1 MTDCFAPIVSGLL
14 QNDSCLNT
22 SLRHAKVIIGKH
34 IMITAKHIDR
44 LRRITGKENVL
55 ASVEEMVAYSY
66 DATNM
71 WSHLPDV
78 VVMPTNV
85 EQISEIMKF
94 ASENDIPVTPRGSGT
109 NVSGGS
115 IPIKGGIVL
124 CTTRMNRIIEINKT
138 NLNATVEPG
147 VVLQDF
153 QAALAKEGLFFPPDP
168 QSFAGCT
175 MGGVVAENSGGPS
188 CLKYGVA
195 KQYVLGMEVVLADG
209 QIMKLG
215 GLTPKNRTGYE
226 LMILFTGS
234 EGTLGVISR
243 ITLRLLPAPKA
254 NKTIVAVFR
263 DVAVAGETVTAI
275 IASSVLPSKVE
286 FVDNWTFEKF
296 RGILPDNI
304 LDSSQVILLI
314 QVDGLKQTVEAEAG
328 QVVDICNKTARE
340 VRVAADEAEAEK
352 YWAAR
357 RAHFSDISS
366 RAHTI
371 VNEDVCVPRDKIAD
385 FIRLSQESARRYD
398 VPISFA
404 GHVGD
409 GNFHPVVLTDSR
421 DKEHYQRAL
430 KCVDEIIEIALKLG
444 GVLSGEHGIGLE
456 KQLFLKKAM
465 DPLAIEIMKKIKDV
479 LDPKHILNP
488 GKIWEEEG

>member
-1 MTDCFAPIVSGLL
+1 MFNS
-14 QNDSCLNT
+14 
-22 SLRHAKVIIGKH
+22 KH
-34 IMITAKHIDR
+34 VDQ
-44 LRRITGKENVL
+44 LRRIVGKENVL
-55 ASVEEMVAYSY
+55 STQEELLAYSY

-71 WSHLPDV
+71 WQHLPDV
-78 VVMPTNV
+78 VVLPSNA
-85 EQISEIMKF
+85 EQISEILKL
-94 ASENDIPVTPRGSGT
+94 ANENQIPVTPRGGGT

-195 KQYVLGMEVVLADG
+195 KQYVLGLEVVLADG
-209 QIMKLG
+209 KIMKLG

-226 LMILFTGS
+226 LVMLFTGS
-234 EGTLGVISR
+234 EGTLGVISK
-243 ITLRLLPAPKA
+243 ITLRLLPSLKA
-254 NKTIVAVFR
+254 SKTIVAVIS
-263 DVAVAGETVTAI
+263 DVAVAGETVTEI

-286 FVDNWTFEKF
+286 FVDSWTFEKF
-296 RGILPDNI
+296 RGLLPDDI
-304 LDSSQVILLI
+304 LDNSQVILLI
-314 QVDGLKQTVEAEAG
+314 EVDGLPETVDAEAQ
-328 QVVDICNKTARE
+328 QVVNICRSRAGE
-340 VRVAADEAEAEK
+340 VRVAKDQAEAER
-352 YWAAR
+352 YWQAR
-357 RAHFSDISS
+357 TAHFSDISS
-366 RAHTI
+366 RTHSI
-371 VNEDVCVPRDKIAD
+371 VNEDVSVPRDKIAD
-385 FIRLSQESARRYD
+385 FIKLGQESARRYD

-421 DKEHYQRAL
+421 DKEHYQRSL
-430 KCVDEIIEIALKLG
+430 KCVDEIIETALSLG

-456 KQLFLKKAM
+456 KQRFLKKAM
-465 DPLAIEIMKKIKDV
+465 DPAAIDIMKKIKDV
-479 LDPKHILNP
+479 LDPNHILNP
-488 GKIWEEEG
+488 GKIWEEASHEE

>member
-1 MTDCFAPIVSGLL
+1 MI
-14 QNDSCLNT
+14 N
-22 SLRHAKVIIGKH
+22 AKQV
-34 IMITAKHIDR
+34 DR
-44 LRRITGKENVL
+44 LRYIVGKENVL
-55 ASVEEMVAYSY
+55 DSVEQMVAYSY
-66 DATNM
+66 DGTQA

-78 VVMPTNV
+78 VVFPTKT
-85 EQISEIMKF
+85 EEISEILKY
-94 ASENDIPVTPRGSGT
+94 ANENNIPVTPRGGGT

-124 CTTRMNRIIEINKT
+124 CTAKMNRIIKINKT

-147 VVLQDF
+147 VILQDF
-153 QAALAKEGLFFPPDP
+153 QSALAAEGLFFPPDP

-175 MGGVVAENSGGPS
+175 MGGVIAENSGGPS

-209 QIMKLG
+209 KIVKLG

-226 LMILFTGS
+226 LMMLFTGS
-234 EGTLGVISR
+234 EGTLGVISK
-243 ITLRLLPAPKA
+243 ITLRLLPMSKA
-254 NKTIVAVFR
+254 NKTIAAVFS

-286 FVDNWTFEKF
+286 FLDNWTFEKL
-296 RGILPDNI
+296 RGLLPDHI
-304 LDSSQVILLI
+304 LDTSQVVLLI
-314 QVDGLKQTVEAEAG
+314 QVDGLPQTVAAEAQ
-328 QVVDICNKTARE
+328 QVVDICQRTARE
-340 VRVAADEAEAEK
+340 VRIASDTAEAEK
-352 YWAAR
+352 FWQAR
-357 RAHFSDISS
+357 QAHFSDIHS

-371 VNEDVCVPRDKIAD
+371 VNEDVSVPRDKIAD
-385 FIRLSQESARRYD
+385 FIRLSQESAKRYD

-409 GNFHPVVLTDSR
+409 GNFHPAVLTDSR

-430 KCVDEIIEIALKLG
+430 KCVDEIIEIALNLG

-456 KQLFLKKAM
+456 KQRFLKKAM
-465 DPLAIEIMKKIKDV
+465 DPLAIEMMKKIKDV
-479 LDPKHILNP
+479 LDPNHILNP
-488 GKIWEEEG
+488 GKIWEESEE

>member
-1 MTDCFAPIVSGLL
+1 MVNS
-14 QNDSCLNT
+14 
-22 SLRHAKVIIGKH
+22 
-34 IMITAKHIDR
+34 KHIDA
-44 LRRITGKENVL
+44 LRRIVGRENVL
-55 ASVEEMVAYSY
+55 DSVEQMTAYSY

-78 VVMPTNV
+78 VVFPATA
-85 EQISEIMKF
+85 EQVSDILKF
-94 ASENDIPVTPRGSGT
+94 AGENEIPVTPRGGGT

-124 CTTRMNRIIEINKT
+124 CTTKMNRIIEINKT
-138 NLNATVEPG
+138 NLNATAEPG

-153 QAALAKEGLFFPPDP
+153 QSALALEGLFFPPDP

-195 KQYVLGMEVVLADG
+195 KQYVLGLQVVLADG
-209 QIMKLG
+209 TIMKLG

-226 LMILFTGS
+226 LMMLFTGS
-234 EGTLGVISR
+234 EGTLGVITR
-243 ITLRLLPAPKA
+243 ITLRLLPVTKA
-254 NKTIVAVFR
+254 NKTILAVFN

-275 IASSVLPSKVE
+275 IAGSVLPSKVE
-286 FVDNWTFEKF
+286 FMDNWTFEKF
-296 RGILPDNI
+296 RGVLPDNI
-304 LDSSQVILLI
+304 LDTSQVILLI
-314 QVDGLKQTVEAEAG
+314 QVDGLPQTVEAETEE
-328 QVVDICNKTARE
+328 VVELCKKTARE
-340 VRVAADEAEAEK
+340 VRVAADAAEAEK

-371 VNEDVCVPRDKIAD
+371 INEDICVPRDKIAD
-385 FIRLSQESARRYD
+385 FIKLSQESAKRYD

-409 GNFHPVVLTDSR
+409 GNFHPAVLTDSR
-421 DKEHYQRAL
+421 DKEHYTRAL
-430 KCVDEIIEIALKLG
+430 KCVDEIIEIALNLG

-456 KQLFLKKAM
+456 KQRFLKKAM
-465 DPLAIEIMKKIKDV
+465 DPAAIEIMKKIKAL
-479 LDPKHILNP
+479 LDPRHILNP

>member
-1 MTDCFAPIVSGLL
+1 M
-14 QNDSCLNT
+14 
-22 SLRHAKVIIGKH
+22 IISN
-34 IMITAKHIDR
+34 HIDH
-44 LRRITGKENVL
+44 LRRIVGEDSVLSSKEEL
-55 ASVEEMVAYSY
+55 VAYSY
-66 DATNM
+66 DATPL
-71 WSHLPDV
+71 WSHMPDV
-78 VVMPTNV
+78 VVLPART
-85 EQISEIMKF
+85 EQISQIMRL
-94 ASENDIPVTPRGSGT
+94 ANDNKIPVTPRGAGT
-109 NVSGGS
+109 NLSGGS

-124 CTTRMNRIIEINKT
+124 CTTRMNRIIEINRA

-153 QAALAKEGLFFPPDP
+153 QDALAKEGLFFPPDP

-195 KQYVLGMEVVLADG
+195 KQYVLGLEVALADG
-209 QIMKLG
+209 KLMKLG

-226 LMILFTGS
+226 LMMLFTGS
-234 EGTLGVISR
+234 EGTLGVITK

-275 IASSVLPSKVE
+275 ITSSVLPSKVE
-286 FVDNWTFEKF
+286 FVDNWTFQKF
-296 RGILPDNI
+296 RGIIPDDI
-304 LDSSQVILLI
+304 LDMSQVILLI
-314 QVDGLKQTVEAEAG
+314 QVDGLEQTVEAEAQ
-328 QVVDICNKTARE
+328 QVVEICKKTARE
-340 VRVAADEAEAEK
+340 VRVAADAVEAEK
-352 YWAAR
+352 YWQAR
-357 RAHFSDISS
+357 QAHFSDISS

-371 VNEDVCVPRDKIAD
+371 INEDVSVPRDKIAD
-385 FIRLSQESARRYD
+385 FIRLSQESAKRYD

-430 KCVDEIIEIALKLG
+430 KCIDEIIEIALNLG

-456 KQLFLKKAM
+456 KQRFLKKAM

-479 LDPKHILNP
+479 LDPNHILNP
-488 GKIWEEEG
+488 GKIWEENI

>member
-1 MTDCFAPIVSGLL
+1 MINSSHVDTLRDIVGR
-14 QNDSCLNT
+14 T
-22 SLRHAKVIIGKH
+22 
-34 IMITAKHIDR
+34 
-44 LRRITGKENVL
+44 NVL
-55 ASVEEMVAYSY
+55 TAIEQMTAYSY
-66 DATNM
+66 DGTNM
-71 WSHLPDV
+71 WSHLPEV
-78 VVMPTNV
+78 VVFPVFTKQV
-85 EQISEIMKF
+85 SQVLHF
-94 ASENDIPVTPRGSGT
+94 ANENGIPVTPRGGGT

-124 CTTRMNRIIEINKT
+124 CTTRMNSIIEINKT

-153 QAALAKEGLFFPPDP
+153 QTALAKQGLFFPPDP

-209 QIMKLG
+209 TIMNLG

-226 LMILFTGS
+226 LMMLFTGS
-234 EGTLGVISR
+234 EGTLGVITK
-243 ITLRLLPAPKA
+243 IGLRLMPTPKT
-254 NKTIVAVFR
+254 NRTVLAVF
-263 DVAVAGETVTAI
+263 DDAAVAGETVTSI
-275 IASSVLPSKVE
+275 ISSSVLPSKVE
-286 FVDNWTFEKF
+286 FMDNWTFEKF
-296 RGILPDNI
+296 RGVVPDKI
-304 LDSSQVILLI
+304 LDTSEVILLI
-314 QVDGLKQTVEAEAG
+314 QVDGLPQTAEAEAQ
-328 QVVDICNKTARE
+328 QVVEICKNSARE
-340 VRVAADEAEAEK
+340 VRLAANAAEADK

-371 VNEDVCVPRDKIAD
+371 VNEDVCVPRDKIAE
-385 FIRLSQESARRYD
+385 FIRLGRESARRFD

-409 GNFHPVVLTDSR
+409 GNFHPAVLTDNR
-421 DKEHYQRAL
+421 DKDHYERAL

-456 KQLFLKKAM
+456 KQRFLKKAM
-465 DPLAIEIMKKIKDV
+465 DPAAIEIMKNIKSL
-479 LDPKHILNP
+479 LDTKNILNP
-488 GKIWEEEG
+488 GKIWEEEK